1 MKAILKRPP
10 WYAEEPTSE
19 AIEALTLLMGLWGEA
34 AIRFTSVRAAQAAK
48 GKITI
53 FGLQKHINEIIDE
66 RFTQHKWEGSNS
78 RYRKG
83 DTWVRV
89 TFRHQMS
96 VGAEL
101 FDVIKMTSREKI
113 RQSLLL
119 AASNDFL
126 KIISPRDA
134 GSLTS
139 FEKLAQEMTYMAGAA
154 EVPLILGCLTPVS
167 ALSPTVHELVYGPRL
182 RGE

>member
-1 MKAILKRPP
+1 MKVELRRPN
-10 WYAEEPTSE
+10 WYLAEPTAE
-19 AIEALTLLMGLWGEA
+19 AIEALSLLNGIWSEA
-34 AIRFTSVRAAQAAK
+34 AARFATIRMVQESK

-53 FGLQKHINEIIDE
+53 FGIQKHLNEIIDE
-66 RFTQHKWEGSNS
+66 RFTANDWEGKNS

-83 DTWVRV
+83 DTWVRI

-101 FDVIKMTSREKI
+101 FDVIKMTGKEKI
-113 RQSLLL
+113 KQSLLL
-119 AASNDFL
+119 AASSDFL
-126 KIISPRDA
+126 KVISPRDA

-139 FEKLAQEMTYMAGAA
+139 FEKLAQEMGYLAGTT
-154 EVPLILGCLTPVS
+154 EVPLILGCLTPIS
-167 ALSPTVHELVYGPRL
+167 ALTESVHEVVYGPRL

>member
-1 MKAILKRPP
+1 MKADLKRPV
-10 WYAEEPTSE
+10 WYSQDPSPES
-19 AIEALTLLMGLWGEA
+19 IEALSLLNGIWSEA
-34 AIRFTSVRAAQAAK
+34 AIRFTTIRAIQSSK
-48 GKITI
+48 GKITA
-53 FGLQKHINEIIDE
+53 FGIQKYLNEIIDE
-66 RFTQHKWEGSNS
+66 RFPANNWEGNNS

-83 DTWVRV
+83 DTWVRI

-101 FDVIKMTSREKI
+101 FDVIKMTGKEKVK
-113 RQSLLL
+113 QSLLL
-119 AASNDFL
+119 AASNEFL

-139 FEKLAQEMTYMAGAA
+139 FEKLAQEMGYLGGTT
-154 EVPLILGCLTPVS
+154 EVPLILGCL
-167 ALSPTVHELVYGPRL
+167 SPISSLPSPVHELVYGPRL

>member
-1 MKAILKRPP
+1 MKAELKRPS
-10 WYAEEPTSE
+10 WYSDAPTDE
-19 AIEALTLLMGLWGEA
+19 TIEALSLMNGIWNEAATRFA
-34 AIRFTSVRAAQAAK
+34 AIRSVQEAK
-48 GKITI
+48 GKITT
-53 FGLQKHINEIIDE
+53 FGIQKHINEIIDE
-66 RFTQHKWEGSNS
+66 RFPANEWEGRNS

-83 DTWVRV
+83 DTWVRI

-101 FDVIKMTSREKI
+101 FDVIKMTGKEKVK
-113 RQSLLL
+113 QSLLL

-126 KIISPRDA
+126 KIVSPRDA

-139 FEKLAQEMTYMAGAA
+139 FEKLAQEMGYMGGTT
-154 EVPLILGCLTPVS
+154 EVPLILGCLTPIS
-167 ALSPTVHELVYGPRL
+167 ALSGPVHELVYGPRL

>member
-1 MKAILKRPP
+1 MKVELKRPS
-10 WYAEEPTSE
+10 WYSDDPTDE
-19 AIEALTLLMGLWGEA
+19 AIEALSLLNGIWSEA
-34 AIRFTSVRAAQAAK
+34 ATRFATIRSVQESK
-48 GKITI
+48 GRITT
-53 FGLQKHINEIIDE
+53 FGIQKYLNEIIDE
-66 RFTQHKWEGSNS
+66 RFPENNWEGKNS

-83 DTWVRV
+83 DTWVRI

-101 FDVIKMTSREKI
+101 FDVIKMTGKENIK
-113 RQSLLL
+113 QSLLL

-126 KIISPRDA
+126 KVISPRDA

-139 FEKLAQEMTYMAGAA
+139 FEKLAQEMGYLAGTT
-154 EVPLILGCLTPVS
+154 EVPLILGCLTPI
-167 ALSPTVHELVYGPRL
+167 SPLTGSVHELVYGPRL

>member
-1 MKAILKRPP
+1 MKVELKRPS
-10 WYAEEPTSE
+10 WYSDDPTDE
-19 AIEALTLLMGLWGEA
+19 AIEALSLLKGIWSEA
-34 AIRFTSVRAAQAAK
+34 ATRFATIRSVQESK
-48 GKITI
+48 GKITT
-53 FGLQKHINEIIDE
+53 FGIQKYLNEIIDE
-66 RFTQHKWEGSNS
+66 RFPENNWEGKNS

-83 DTWVRV
+83 DTWVRI

-101 FDVIKMTSREKI
+101 FDVIKMTGKENIK
-113 RQSLLL
+113 QSLLL

-126 KIISPRDA
+126 KVISPRDA

-139 FEKLAQEMTYMAGAA
+139 FEKLAQEMGYLAGTT
-154 EVPLILGCLTPVS
+154 EVPLILGCLTPI
-167 ALSPTVHELVYGPRL
+167 SPLTGSVHELVYGPRL